1 MNHFSSPQLFISSEV
16 KQLGIKLIQE
26 LYIQRTAPL
35 AFYLDVNPSF
45 DGHEAVFFWI
55 RNYLETHPDAIFSE
69 IRNHFMRLIPQC

>member
-1 MNHFSSPQLFISSEV
+1 MNKFTSPQLFISTEV
-16 KQLGIKLIQE
+16 KTLGLELIKE

-55 RNYLETHPDAIFSE
+55 RNYLEEYPEAVFTE
-69 IRNHFMRLIPQC
+69 IRNRFISLIPEC